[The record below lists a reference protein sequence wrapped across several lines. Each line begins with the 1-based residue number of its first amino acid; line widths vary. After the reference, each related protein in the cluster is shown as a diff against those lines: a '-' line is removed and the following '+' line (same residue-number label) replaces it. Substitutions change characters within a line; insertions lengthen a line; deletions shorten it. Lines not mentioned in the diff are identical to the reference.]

1 MSCDCALARAI
12 TYLGRAAGIDRRT
25 VGRCTCPPRRD
36 RSRGATLRPNHFLNY
51 MQAPTTRCL
60 HLQYTII
67 FLFAMIFHE
76 KRLRLIPLSSDAASN
91 GSRCNTVFYSMDSR
105 FVSVSCSV
113 VGGRSVEEVP
123 RRCRG
128 GNDATTDLRRRG
140 FAECPDVFFV
150 GYADG
155 ACQSVGG
162 CMAAR
167 SFCCSR
173 CQLSS
178 SAARAKRRRRS
189 SFGISCQ

>member
-1 MSCDCALARAI
+1 MSCDRALAHAI
-12 TYLGRAAGIDRRT
+12 TYLGRAARIDRST
-25 VGRCTCPPRRD
+25 VGRGTC
-36 RSRGATLRPNHFLNY
+36 TLRRKRNRGTTPCPNHFLNY

-67 FLFAMIFHE
+67 ILFAMIFHE

-105 FVSVSCSV
+105 FVSVGCSV

-128 GNDATTDLRRRG
+128 GYGAKTVRRRRV
-140 FAECPDVFFV
+140 FAECPDGFLSAMPMGPV
-150 GYADG
+150 YL
-155 ACQSVGG
+155 SGG

-178 SAARAKRRRRS
+178 SAARVKRRRRS